1 MLLKEL
7 DHYEV
12 RAISNKWFES
22 CLTDRKQFA
31 SINVFNSNIPTIISG
46 VPQGSVLGPLLFL
59 IHINDLN
66 VAIKHCKVC
75 HFADDTNLLNINKSP
90 NHHNKFIN
98 IDLINVTKCLNAN
111 KISSNVSKTKMV
123 LFRPKRKLFLR
134 KLLQS

>member
-22 CLTDRKQFA
+22 YLTDRKQFV

-46 VPQGSVLGPLLFL
+46 VPQGSVLRPLLFL

-66 VAIKHCKVC
+66 VANQ
-75 HFADDTNLLNINKSP
+75 TLQGSP
-90 NHHNKFIN
+90 F
-98 IDLINVTKCLNAN
+98 C
-111 KISSNVSKTKMV
+111 
-123 LFRPKRKLFLR
+123 
-134 KLLQS
+134 